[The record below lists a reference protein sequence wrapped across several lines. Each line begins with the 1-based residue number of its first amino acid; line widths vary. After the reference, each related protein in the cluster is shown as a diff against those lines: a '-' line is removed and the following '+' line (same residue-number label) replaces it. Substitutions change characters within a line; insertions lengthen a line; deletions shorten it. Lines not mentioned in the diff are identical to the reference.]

1 MPKTFT
7 AHCHVSGNSDA
18 GSPLSR
24 GRAGRISVG
33 AFAAALLPLLLRPA
47 GATEPDL
54 AFGAF
59 QTGHYLT
66 AFGIA
71 INRIELKKDP
81 KAMTLLGE
89 LYPGGLGV
97 PQNDVKAAD
106 WYKLAADRGDRE
118 AMFALAMFWVQ
129 GRTARP
135 RCRCQMACRCGQARP
150 FARGLR
156 SRASLHG
163 RPIVPQDFTR
173 AAELL
178 RTAAQAGLPEAQY
191 ALGTLYKQGRG
202 VAKDMKEATRLGD
215 WRRLPTTLTRT
226 SNFASPF
233 LTATV

>member
-118 AMFALAMFWVQ
+118 AMFALAMFWLQ

-163 RPIVPQDFTR
+163 RPIVSAGFHARRR
-173 AAELL
+173 APAHRRASRPSGGAIRARHAL
-178 RTAAQAGLPEAQY
+178 QAGPRRRERHEGSDA
-191 ALGTLYKQGRG
+191 AMGTGGACRQR
-202 VAKDMKEATRLGD
+202 
-215 WRRLPTTLTRT
+215 
-226 SNFASPF
+226 
-233 LTATV
+233 